1 MWCRV
6 ATLEPT
12 LQERLVTLADKLDE
26 PANRVLALEDLG
38 LCATGLSRGFQQHL
52 VTQTERLDDP
62 ADRTSALRSLGV
74 DVAGFPA
81 NSSSTRRGRARFVST
96 PIGTSPQKTCCLP
109 DPAVGPNTG
118 LSSRPWSRQQSLTMS
133 IRLPDSDVLIKVT
146 GGCPNHDI
154 AQFLPCAYR
163 AQALKAAD

>member
-38 LCATGLSRGFQQHL
+38 LCATGLSREFQQHL
-52 VTQTERLDDP
+52 VTLTERLDDP
-62 ADRTSALRSLGV
+62 ADRASALRSLGV

-81 NSSSTRRGRARFVST
+81 SSSSTRRGRATFIST
-96 PIGTSPQKTCCLP
+96 PIGTSPTKNALAGSGGGSEHWTVVASLVKTANLNDV
-109 DPAVGPNTG
+109 DPLA
-118 LSSRPWSRQQSLTMS
+118 
-133 IRLPDSDVLIKVT
+133 RL
-146 GGCPNHDI
+146 
-154 AQFLPCAYR
+154 
-163 AQALKAAD
+163 